1 MKSKLNWLEAALVVA
16 PFIFLALFWNA
27 LPAKVPVHWGPNG
40 EIDSLA
46 HKFPGLLI
54 APLLGLGVAVLL
66 RVLPWLDPKLA
77 RSAGET
83 GRMPAVLP
91 PLRFAL
97 LALFNTILLL
107 QITVSLGKP
116 IASGRIIISALLI
129 LLLILG
135 NYLGNLRPNY
145 FIGIRTPWTLEDAET
160 WRATHRLGGRLIFF
174 GALLLFVV
182 QFLLEQRAFAW
193 LFTGAVIA
201 LAIWGILYS
210 WHHFRTHAA
219 LR

>member
-16 PFIFLALFWNA
+16 PFIVLVLFWNA
-27 LPAKVPVHWGPNG
+27 LPAKVPVHWGASG
-40 EIDSLA
+40 EVDSWA
-46 HKFPGLLI
+46 NKFPGLLI
-54 APLLGLGVAVLL
+54 APLLALGLALL
-66 RVLPWLDPKLA
+66 LHILPWLDPKLA
-77 RSAGET
+77 RSRGRI

-97 LALFNTILLL
+97 VALFDTIFLL
-107 QITVSLGKP
+107 QVMVSLGKP
-116 IASGRIIISALLI
+116 IATGRIIISAVLI
-129 LLLILG
+129 LFLILG

-145 FIGIRTPWTLEDAET
+145 FIGIRTPWTLENAQT

-174 GALLLFVV
+174 GALLLLGV
-182 QFLLEQRAFAW
+182 QFFLEQRAFAW

-219 LR
+219 PR